1 MNLLD
6 LVDMLELDAETRSPT
21 SPIKLV
27 TTGKIIGLKEGN
39 RVIDFGCGC
48 GEALALWGKYFG
60 ITGVGI
66 DGDQRFCER
75 AVDRVAQEG
84 LSEQIEIVY
93 GNAAEYDFEEHAY
106 DMASCISASM
116 IWGGFRPSIRRMKA
130 AIHSEGKVVIGEP
143 YYTRRD
149 VPPELIE
156 YEGHYH
162 TELELFEIA
171 ARAHQAATAALFVE
185 RGVDPFINLDDT
197 NAPWNLADE
206 ATKKAIEKWQTE
218 YAWLAPV
225 LKLRPQGFFLVGL
238 GFGFSRGSCP

>member
-116 IWGGFRPSIRRMKA
+116 IWGGFRASIRRMKD
-130 AIHSEGKVVIGEP
+130 AIHSEGKVVIGEA
-143 YYTRRD
+143 YYTCRD
-149 VPPELIE
+149 VSPELIE

-171 ARAHQAATAALFVE
+171 REEGFQVGYMARSSREDWDRYVFANQVGTIGE
-185 RGVDPFINLDDT
+185 I
-197 NAPWNLADE
+197 
-206 ATKKAIEKWQTE
+206 KAIPDDAERRQHWVKFLRWQDIYIKYRQE
-218 YAWLAPV
+218 Y
-225 LKLRPQGFFLVGL
+225 QGFAIYVFYPVDD
-238 GFGFSRGSCP
+238 